1 MSAIQIPY
9 NRPPITDTHPTPKNR
24 KFATI
29 IGRMLEAHIR
39 KWCSTHNTHKPGTVT
54 LHYQPREASTD
65 DKLRLVLTNS
75 LLQQVAHTVYP
86 SATVTDPEL
95 HKPGHTPHPVWL
107 DITPPRKASKQ

>member
-1 MSAIQIPY
+1 MSPIQIPY

-39 KWCSTHNTHKPGTVT
+39 KWCSTHNTHTPGTIT
-54 LHYQPREASTD
+54 LHYQPKKQQPD
-65 DKLRLVLTNS
+65 DTLRLLLTNT
-75 LLQQVAHTVYP
+75 LLRQ
-86 SATVTDPEL
+86 VTDTIYPTAAVTNPEL

>member
-1 MSAIQIPY
+1 MSTIKIPY
-9 NRPPITDTHPTPKNR
+9 TRPPIHDPRPTPQNR
-24 KFATI
+24 KLATI

-39 KWCSTHNTHKPGTVT
+39 KWCSTHHTHKPGIVT

-65 DKLRLVLTNS
+65 DKLRLVLTNV
-75 LLQQVAHTVYP
+75 LLQQVTHTVYP
-86 SATVTDPEL
+86 TATVTDPAL